1 MEKPFSDVR
10 RKRHDASASRAG
22 LHGRSGRR
30 VNKSLVDTSDEKIQR
45 THDNSRNKHAPT
57 YLTDL
62 ELDLGPDGKFLNSID
77 KDKRWETVP
86 ALLTEKA
93 LVLPQQSRAE
103 TRRSRSDKSGTTV
116 TTYQVAPTAMVKVA
130 KEEAPD
136 RRLFQVR
143 NRRPKPWA
151 TPPSAAPEEAHG
163 ARQLK
168 VARLGGHWEGRW
180 RTARSNLCVARNDD
194 NACAW
199 DVEKAGGLGR
209 AYLDIDLGHTCK
221 IEAFSTQGR
230 FPYTRQYP
238 HTWQDPLTR
247 SFHVEDRPAWDRNE
261 RYTGPFWR
269 RACTSEDDLFGRHH
283 PSIVDAVQPRWV
295 TRYELLCRAE
305 GGRAWV
311 SLGVFDGNKD
321 ATSEVCHSLRSIKP
335 GVVARYLRV
344 RPIAAVGGGALRVGV
359 YGERVSGAAGFG
371 RRDTILGEECAG
383 SAADDDD
390 APPPFI
396 QYTIKT
402 PAEGAERRTFSS
414 DKRVVMDSG
423 RRWSRGYPR
432 EYEWSGKRAR
442 ARSEAAAVNRRYK
455 SEG

>member
-30 VNKSLVDTSDEKIQR
+30 VNKSLLDTSDEKIQR

-62 ELDLGPDGKFLNSID
+62 ELELGHGHGKFVHSLD

-93 LVLPQQSRAE
+93 LVLPQKSRAE

-116 TTYQVAPTAMVKVA
+116 TTFQVAPTAMVKVA

-209 AYLDIDLGHTCK
+209 AYLDIDLGHTSK

-311 SLGVFDGNKD
+311 SLGVFDGNKERRRRS
-321 ATSEVCHSLRSIKP
+321 ATLKAIKP

-359 YGERVSGAAGFG
+359 YGERVSGGAGFG
-371 RRDTILGEECAG
+371 RRDTLGG
-383 SAADDDD
+383 SA
-390 APPPFI
+390 P
-396 QYTIKT
+396 
-402 PAEGAERRTFSS
+402 
-414 DKRVVMDSG
+414 
-423 RRWSRGYPR
+423 
-432 EYEWSGKRAR
+432 
-442 ARSEAAAVNRRYK
+442 
-455 SEG
+455 